1 MIFKTSR
8 ELVNYVLSH
17 YPYEKILTYCHDM
30 NYKFCFVRGGKIRDI
45 REPSRWDIAKFLVNA
60 LSEFISS
67 NLSRNSKTPTKDDAR
82 VMDIGLRC
90 QDLNLYFRVHQASE
104 NSLTVV
110 FKFDYYDYRFR
121 KYTQPFYKS
130 GWGNPRT
137 KVVFRFRGEEELI

>member
-45 REPSRWDIAKFLVNA
+45 REPSRWDIAKFLVSA
-60 LSEFISS
+60 IADFIGREI
-67 NLSRNSKTPTKDDAR
+67 SRTSRTPTKDDKK
-82 VMDIGLRC
+82 VMDIGLNC
-90 QDLNLYFRVHQASE
+90 QDLNLYFGVNQTSR

-110 FKFDYYDYRFR
+110 FKFSYYDYRFR
-121 KYTQPFYKS
+121 KYTQPFYRS
-130 GWGNPRT
+130 SWGNPRT
-137 KVVFRFRGEEELI
+137 KVIFKFKTEEELV